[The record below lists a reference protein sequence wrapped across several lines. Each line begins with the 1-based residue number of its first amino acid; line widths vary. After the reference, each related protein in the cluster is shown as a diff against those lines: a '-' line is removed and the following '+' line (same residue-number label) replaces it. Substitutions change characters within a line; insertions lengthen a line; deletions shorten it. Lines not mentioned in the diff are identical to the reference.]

1 MFTEQNIKSY
11 GTSRVL
17 GNTSRGENELISHH
31 YYILHIS
38 DKKNCYAS
46 FKHEHK
52 SFIHMKFNTSLGQ
65 KRGGVKILS
74 YVLKINSQRLMK
86 QEKKKLLEANHR
98 NLPANNSL
106 LSKLGVVVRVL
117 LPIER

>member
-65 KRGGVKILS
+65 KRGGVKILC
-74 YVLKINSQRLMK
+74 LKDK
-86 QEKKKLLEANHR
+86 QSEVDETGKEKAFRGQPQKS
-98 NLPANNSL
+98 PCQ
-106 LSKLGVVVRVL
+106 
-117 LPIER
+117 